1 MAQSILVVEDDGHT
15 RMLLRAKL
23 QGSGFNVVLAPNAN
37 KALEFL
43 SSRSFDAIVI
53 DLILPD
59 ISGRDLLSR
68 IRNNPRTRSVP
79 VLILSV
85 KSLEDDVLEALSIG
99 ANDYMKKPFSPNEVV
114 ARLKGII
121 AKSAKPP

>member
-1 MAQSILVVEDDGHT
+1 MTQSILVVEDDSHT
-15 RMLLRAKL
+15 SMLLRAKL
-23 QGSGFNVVLAPNAN
+23 QSAGFNVVLAPTG
-37 KALEFL
+37 KIALEFL
-43 SSRSFDAIVI
+43 NSRSFHAIII

-59 ISGRDLLSR
+59 ISGKDLLSR
-68 IRNNPRTRSVP
+68 IRNKAGTSSVP

-85 KSLEDDVLEALSIG
+85 KSLEDDVLGAFSIG

-121 AKSAKPP
+121 AKAGEKP